1 MAHYFFLPKGGFAR
15 VYEVADRAGV
25 RQAIKVV
32 TKDSLKTKKAK
43 TKARGSFYYVIARR

>member
-1 MAHYFFLPKGGFAR
+1 M
-15 VYEVADRAGV
+15 YEVSDRTGV

-43 TKARGSFYYVIARR
+43 TKAREYPLFVTMNNNS